1 MGMTISSAR
10 NATEGRRSVNGRTC
24 SARARILLPPRSLH
38 LAGAARRPVGAP
50 ALRVGVGDR
59 LLDQWRLLVEHG
71 LDRLVLQN
79 DPNERIHER
88 VVELVAL
95 GAETEGQLDDLGVLA

>member
-10 NATEGRRSVNGRTC
+10 KATEGRRSVNGRTC
-24 SARARILLPPRSLH
+24 SARARIPSPLRSLH
-38 LAGAARRPVGAP
+38 LAGTTRRPIGAP

-59 LLDQWRLLVEHG
+59 FLHERRLLIEHG
-71 LDRLVLQN
+71 LDRLALQD
-79 DPNERIHER
+79 DPYERIYER

-95 GAETEGQLDDLGVLA
+95 GAEPDGQRDDLGV